1 MLHNPLI
8 HFCPMP
14 SLRLQRVRELLK
26 REIGEAVRRE
36 FHVSECGLISVND
49 VDVAGDLKTATVFIS
64 ILGNPDQ
71 QKRGFQML
79 NDHRIRIQGL
89 VARAIVL
96 KYTPKLKFAFDDSIV
111 RGNRV
116 LQIIEELEKTAP
128 AAEERRMKMN
138 LPNGTI
144 VARASRPNA
153 APFSNREKLSENH

>member
-1 MLHNPLI
+1 
-8 HFCPMP
+8 MP

-26 REIGEAVRRE
+26 RAIGEAVRRE

-116 LQIIEELEKTAP
+116 LQIIEELEKAAP
-128 AAEERRMKMN
+128 AAEDTE
-138 LPNGTI
+138 
-144 VARASRPNA
+144 
-153 APFSNREKLSENH
+153 E